1 MDCGKNSVSVRW
13 IDVNSQV
20 DPSLLRLGNCP
31 PTQVSVNPQGSEAV
45 FYAEFLTCD
54 IRRLVS
60 LVTNFTYSLL
70 INGKPFAI

>member
-45 FYAEFLTCD
+45 FYAEFLTCN

-60 LVTNFTYSLL
+60 VDHVGFSSAPQKVVF
-70 INGKPFAI
+70 IV